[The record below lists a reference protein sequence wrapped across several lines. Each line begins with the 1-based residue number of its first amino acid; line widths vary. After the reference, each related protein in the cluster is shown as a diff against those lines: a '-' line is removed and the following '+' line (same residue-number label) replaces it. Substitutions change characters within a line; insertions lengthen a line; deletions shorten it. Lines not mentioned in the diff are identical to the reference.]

1 MGQIPTSDQWP
12 PARLAD
18 AGGLSLREAIAA
30 YVMAHK
36 DQIRAV
42 ARRRLSPTARRV
54 YDSEEVVSSVL
65 RRLDGMAVR
74 GTLRTSSDQELWGL
88 IKAIARNTVINK
100 SQLLDRAQK
109 MLTEDSEYGYQLVAR
124 ITACEGDDEATLLV
138 QRMLSSLKNP
148 VDRQI
153 LAMVLRGATHRAIA
167 GLLSLSEPAVRQ
179 KWKSI
184 RDDLLAR
191 FQSEAPHD

>member
-1 MGQIPTSDQWP
+1 MDQNSLSDQWP

-18 AGGLSLREAIAA
+18 AGGVTLREALAA

-74 GTLRTSSDQELWGL
+74 GTLRTNSDQELWGL
-88 IKAIARNTVINK
+88 IKAIARNTIINK

-109 MLTEDSEYGYQLVAR
+109 LLTEDSEYGYQLVAR
-124 ITACEGDDEATLLV
+124 INACEGDDEATLLV

-153 LAMVLRGATHRAIA
+153 LAMVLRGASHRAIA
-167 GLLSLSEPAVRQ
+167 GLLALSEPAVRQ